1 MNHSQKVDLFFHKVE
16 SIPNISEGNLQL
28 EMNLGDTAFRGVKNS
43 ALASHPEIMRFKK
56 DKQFRYNI
64 IDDFNT
70 LQVTLEPTRGITPNI
85 EISQDWSLEF

>member
-43 ALASHPEIMRFKK
+43 AMASHPELTRIKK
-56 DKQFRYNI
+56 DKVYRYQI
-64 IDDFNT
+64 INENNSI
-70 LQVTLEPTRGITPNI
+70 QITLEPN
-85 EISQDWSLEF
+85 SND